1 MGRSGRVGL
10 RCMDILMEIVGEGYD
25 VKQSEGGWGRGIK
38 SGL

>member
-1 MGRSGRVGL
+1 MGRSGGIGL
-10 RCMDILMEIVGEGYD
+10 RCMDILMEMAGVEYD